1 MKHLGIL
8 GLIMILVTGVTKTRA
23 QSGDHFYMTHAWS
36 ASWIAP
42 PAINGTAYGV
52 YHFRKS
58 IDLAAKPVVYKV
70 KVSADNRYKLFV
82 NEQLV
87 SLGPARGDLFHWNYE
102 TVDLA
107 PYLKPGKNILAALV
121 WNDGEYRNEAQ
132 ITNRTGFIIQG
143 STDGEKAVNTDSS
156 WKCIKDEGY
165 SPLRYYFIAGPGQ
178 LVDMGKVTRGWKE
191 ADFNDS
197 AWPNAAVISPGY
209 PKGTSDAGW
218 MLVPSSLPQMEMS
231 YQRIALLRKTVG
243 MAPPAKGFPRLKKA
257 ISIPPD
263 TTVTLLL
270 DQTHLTNAYFTL
282 KFSKGHGATIAIG
295 YAETLYENQRDKD
308 KDKDNHP
315 RKGNRD
321 EVEGKFFTGM
331 TDSILSDGSREQAY
345 TSMFWRTYRY
355 VQLRIHTKSEALTID
370 DVYGTFTG
378 YPFEMNARFNTDNPD
393 IQKILEIGWRTAR
406 LDAMETYMD
415 CPYYEQLQ
423 YIGDTRLQ
431 AMISYFNS
439 GDDRLARNALN
450 LIDHSILPEGITMS
464 RWPSHGTQIIS
475 TFSLWYIGML
485 HDYWMY
491 RPDSAFVQGKL
502 SGTRQILDFFS
513 HFQGPDGS
521 LKNVPYWKFVDW
533 VGGPGWEMGQAP
545 IGSDG
550 SSAMLDLQLLRA
562 YQWAG
567 AMEARLGMPAYADI
581 YRRKALQLKNTIR
594 RKYWSAEKHLFADTK
609 EKNTFSQHVNAMAV
623 LARLI
628 RPDDLPA
635 FSKRLLSDT
644 TLVQCSIYFKYYLN
658 QALVKGGLGD
668 HYMDW
673 LDIWRENIKMGLTT
687 WAEDSNLQYA
697 RSDCHAWG
705 ASPNIEFYRTV
716 LGIDSDAPGFKKIKI
731 EPHLGNLTHVSGET
745 PHPNGK
751 IKVAYKQT
759 NGRWRI
765 QIELPQN
772 TMGRLIWKGKEYP
785 LTAGMNQL
793 ER

>member
-1 MKHLGIL
+1 MKHLEIL
-8 GLIMILVTGVTKTRA
+8 ALIMILVTGVAKTQA
-23 QSGDHFYMTHAWS
+23 QSGDHFYRTHPWS

-42 PAINGTAYGV
+42 PGIKEAAYGV

-82 NEQLV
+82 NGQLV

-107 PYLKPGKNILAALV
+107 PYLKVGKNRLAALV

-132 ITNRTGFIIQG
+132 ITNRTGFIMQG

-165 SPLRYYFIAGPGQ
+165 SSLRYYFIAGPGQ
-178 LVDMGKVTRGWKE
+178 LVDMGKVSRGWKE
-191 ADFNDS
+191 ADFDDS

-218 MLVPSSLPQMEMS
+218 MLVPSSLPQMEMR

-243 MAPPAKGFPRLKKA
+243 MAPPPKGFPELKKA

-282 KFSKGHGATIAIG
+282 KFSKGRGAAIAIG
-295 YAETLYENQRDKD
+295 YAETLYENPKD

-378 YPFEMNARFNTDNPD
+378 YPFELNARFNTDNPE
-393 IQKILEIGWRTAR
+393 IKKILGIGWRTAR

-439 GDDRLARNALN
+439 GDDRLARNAVN

-485 HDYWMY
+485 HDYWIY

-567 AMEARLGMPAYADI
+567 AMEARLGMAAYADI
-581 YRRKALQLKNTIR
+581 YRSKALQLKNMIQ
-594 RKYWSAEKHLFADTK
+594 RKYWSPERHLFADTK

-628 RPDDLPA
+628 RPVDLPA

-644 TLVQCSIYFKYYLN
+644 TLIQCSIYFKYYLN

-731 EPHLGNLTHVSGET
+731 EPHLGKLTHVSGEI

-759 NGRWRI
+759 NGQWRI
-765 QIELPQN
+765 RIVLPQN
-772 TMGRLIWKGKEYP
+772 TTGRLIWKGKEYP
-785 LTAGMNQL
+785 LAAGINQL